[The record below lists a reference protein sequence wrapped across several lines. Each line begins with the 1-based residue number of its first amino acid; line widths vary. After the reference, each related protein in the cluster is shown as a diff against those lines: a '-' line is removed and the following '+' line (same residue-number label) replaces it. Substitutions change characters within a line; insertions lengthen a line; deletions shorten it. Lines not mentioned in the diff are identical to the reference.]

1 MITLGTYIK
10 IIDLIGNVDLL
21 EGMTATDFYLAKP
34 EVVHEILE
42 LLTGKDTTNQ
52 QATITVGQFE
62 LVINQLQDIPA
73 YEVPFLEV
81 GGKTFTAIEPLYK
94 QMIDEPVQYGS
105 ISFGDCLE
113 GFSLLDNA
121 KYKHKAIP
129 YILALLYSD
138 GITPNHEK
146 AKLFL
151 DVDFR
156 DANSAFFFFANLGT
170 GYIEHISSQ
179 PKATTEA
186 KNIKKQVRT
195 QGNKRCKLLAGAI
208 LLRKRLRKLLTTI
221 KLKQ

>member
-10 IIDLIGNVDLL
+10 IIDIIGTVEVL

-34 EVVHEILE
+34 SAVHEVLE
-42 LLTGKDTTNQ
+42 VLTGKDTTDQ
-52 QATITVGQFE
+52 QATVTVGQFE
-62 LVINQLQDIPA
+62 LAINQLQDIPA
-73 YEVPFLEV
+73 YEVPLLEID
-81 GGKTFTAIEPLYK
+81 GKLFTAIEPLYK

-105 ISFGDCLE
+105 ITFGDCLE

-138 GITPNHEK
+138 GITPTHEK

-170 GYIEHISSQ
+170 GYIEHISNQ
-179 PKATTEA
+179 P
-186 KNIKKQVRT
+186 N
-195 QGNKRCKLLAGAI
+195 
-208 LLRKRLRKLLTTI
+208 
-221 KLKQ
+221 